1 VRLAV
6 VFNHPPEVDKTIQ
19 SRWFQR
25 SQCVRLAVV
34 FNHPPEVDKTISN
47 LQSRWF
53 QRSVASACGLLW
65 FLTTLLKLTKQSPI
79 ALVSAQ
85 HNPFLRLTLPSGQT
99 KKSR

>member
-1 VRLAV
+1 VHFYWRS
-6 VFNHPPEVDKTIQ
+6 DKD
-19 SRWFQR
+19 S
-25 SQCVRLAVV
+25 
-34 FNHPPEVDKTISN
+34 SN
-47 LQSRWF
+47 GQNITKLRWF

-85 HNPFLRLTLPSGQT
+85 RNPCLRLILPFSQT